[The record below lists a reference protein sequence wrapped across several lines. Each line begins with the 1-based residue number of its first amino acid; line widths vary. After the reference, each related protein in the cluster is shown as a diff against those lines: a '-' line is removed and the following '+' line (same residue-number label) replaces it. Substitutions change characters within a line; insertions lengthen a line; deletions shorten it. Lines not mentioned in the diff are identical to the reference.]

1 MNSQEVKYLTE
12 AYSNVYSESDVDCQE
27 LYDSFLD
34 LCILDGGFTTLEEC
48 EDFAES
54 LVADNLVEDFIVTL
68 LEYYEVENL
77 NESFEF
83 LGENRAAALR
93 AVINALSSGGRL
105 KYGLKAGS
113 ALGRRPETV
122 VKGGAASNAI
132 RGARAQRTPTPTP
145 FKVTRTSQPPQEPGK
160 YLRLLQQKTTPKPL
174 SSQGQEIKDYNKM
187 MGGGGVFS
195 SKPGTSGRGAPGIG
209 NPIQKAIDFGRGS
222 KEAQRLALRAQR
234 MAKGNYG
241 KLLNTPLGKAAA
253 ATLATAGL
261 AAAATSTD
269 KKKPAA
275 KSNPAD
281 SVGKYNTKD
290 PDGTVRN
297 RLKVGPKIVGTGS
310 VAGDFDVAF
319 KKAKTSGAKEFDF
332 KGKKYNTKTRGESVD
347 NFDMVLDILL
357 SDGYV
362 NTYDDA
368 VFMMSA
374 LDESAIV
381 KITERYV
388 LQTKTGRKIMPG
400 DPPAASPAALVKPIG
415 TGAKYSYKDENP
427 RRPRAGES
435 D

>member
-12 AYSNVYSESDVDCQE
+12 AYSTLYSESETDCQE
-27 LYDSFLD
+27 LYNSFLD

-93 AVINALSSGGRL
+93 SVINALSSGGRL
-105 KYGLKAGS
+105 KAGLKAGS
-113 ALGRRPETV
+113 ALGKKAETV
-122 VKGGAASNAI
+122 VKGAAASTSI
-132 RGARAQRTPTPTP
+132 RGARAQRTPTPT
-145 FKVTRTSQPPQEPGK
+145 QEPGK

-297 RLKVGPKIVGTGS
+297 RLKMGPKIVGTGS

-319 KKAKTSGAKEFDF
+319 KKARTSGEKEFDF

-374 LDESAIV
+374 LDENAIARIAALSEQ
-381 KITERYV
+381 KFRIINKDGTETISDTPLHR
-388 LQTKTGRKIMPG
+388 GSG
-400 DPPAASPAALVKPIG
+400 AASTVKPIG

>member
-105 KYGLKAGS
+105 KAGLKAGS
-113 ALGRRPETV
+113 ALGKKAETV
-122 VKGGAASNAI
+122 VKGAAASTSI
-132 RGARAQRTPTPTP
+132 RGARAQRTPTPT
-145 FKVTRTSQPPQEPGK
+145 QEPGK

-253 ATLATAGL
+253 ATLATTGL

-297 RLKVGPKIVGTGS
+297 RLKMGPKIVGTGS

-319 KKAKTSGAKEFDF
+319 KKARTSGEKEFDF

-374 LDESAIV
+374 LDESAIARIAALSEQ
-381 KITERYV
+381 KFRIINKDGTETISDTP
-388 LQTKTGRKIMPG
+388 LHGG
-400 DPPAASPAALVKPIG
+400 SGAASTVKPIG

>member
-105 KYGLKAGS
+105 KAGLKAGS
-113 ALGRRPETV
+113 ALGKKAETV
-122 VKGGAASNAI
+122 VKGAAASTSI
-132 RGARAQRTPTPTP
+132 RGARAQRTPTPT
-145 FKVTRTSQPPQEPGK
+145 QEPGK
-160 YLRLLQQKTTPKPL
+160 YLKLLQQKTTPKPL
-174 SSQGQEIKDYNKM
+174 SPQGQEIKDYNKM
-187 MGGGGVFS
+187 MGGGGVYS

-253 ATLATAGL
+253 ATLATTGL

-297 RLKVGPKIVGTGS
+297 RLKMGPKIVGTGS

-319 KKAKTSGAKEFDF
+319 KKARTSGEKEFDF

-374 LDESAIV
+374 LDESAIARIAALSEQ
-381 KITERYV
+381 KFRIINKDGTETISDTP
-388 LQTKTGRKIMPG
+388 LHGG
-400 DPPAASPAALVKPIG
+400 SGAASTVKPIG

>member
-1 MNSQEVKYLTE
+1 MSVSGSIQP
-12 AYSNVYSESDVDCQE
+12 
-27 LYDSFLD
+27 
-34 LCILDGGFTTLEEC
+34 
-48 EDFAES
+48 
-54 LVADNLVEDFIVTL
+54 L
-68 LEYYEVENL
+68 L
-77 NESFEF
+77 
-83 LGENRAAALR
+83 
-93 AVINALSSGGRL
+93 
-105 KYGLKAGS
+105 
-113 ALGRRPETV
+113 
-122 VKGGAASNAI
+122 
-132 RGARAQRTPTPTP
+132 TPTQTS
-145 FKVTRTSQPPQEPGK
+145 FKVTRFSNPQQEPGK
-160 YLRLLQQKTTPKPL
+160 YLRLHKQKTTPKPL
-174 SSQGQEIKDYNKM
+174 STQGQEIKDYNKM
-187 MGGGGVFS
+187 MGGGGVYS

-319 KKAKTSGAKEFDF
+319 KKARTSGEKEFDF

-400 DPPAASPAALVKPIG
+400 DPPAASPAGLVKPIG

-427 RRPRAGES
+427 YKPRAGES

>member
-105 KYGLKAGS
+105 KAGLKAGS
-113 ALGRRPETV
+113 ALGKKAETV
-122 VKGGAASNAI
+122 VKGAAASTSI
-132 RGARAQRTPTPTP
+132 RGARAQRTPTPT
-145 FKVTRTSQPPQEPGK
+145 QEPGK
-160 YLRLLQQKTTPKPL
+160 YLKLLQQKTTPKPL
-174 SSQGQEIKDYNKM
+174 SPQGQEIKDYNKM
-187 MGGGGVFS
+187 MGGGGVYS

-253 ATLATAGL
+253 ATLATTGL

-427 RRPRAGES
+427 YKPRAGES

>member
-54 LVADNLVEDFIVTL
+54 LVADNLVENFIVTL

-105 KYGLKAGS
+105 KAGLKAGS
-113 ALGRRPETV
+113 ALGKKAETV
-122 VKGGAASNAI
+122 VKGAAASTSI
-132 RGARAQRTPTPTP
+132 RGARAQRTPTST
-145 FKVTRTSQPPQEPGK
+145 QEPGK

-241 KLLNTPLGKAAA
+241 KLLNTPLGKVAA

-290 PDGTVRN
+290 SDGTVRN

-332 KGKKYNTKTRGESVD
+332 KGKKYNTKTRSEE
-347 NFDMVLDILL
+347 FDYFDIVMEHLI
-357 SDGYV
+357 SGGYV
-362 NTYDDA
+362 DTNEDA
-368 VFMMSA
+368 VIMMSA
-374 LDESAIV
+374 LDENAIARIAALSEQKY
-381 KITERYV
+381 KIINKDGTETISDTPLYR
-388 LQTKTGRKIMPG
+388 GSG
-400 DPPAASPAALVKPIG
+400 AASTVKPIG
-415 TGAKYSYKDENP
+415 TKNPYKGENP
-427 RRPRAGES
+427 YRPRAGES

>member
-145 FKVTRTSQPPQEPGK
+145 FKVTRFSNPPQEPGK

-187 MGGGGVFS
+187 MGGGGVYS

-253 ATLATAGL
+253 ATLATTGL

-427 RRPRAGES
+427 YKPRAGES